1 MTTTRNVLVTG
12 CSSGLGRATALFL
25 HERGWRVHAA
35 ARAADD
41 LAELERLGLEAVQLD
56 LCSSASISEAV
67 DAVLQRTGGRLEGLV
82 NNAGYSQLGAVED
95 LTRDEL
101 RAQFETNVFGTIE
114 LTGRLLPVFRAQR
127 AGTVVFIS
135 SVCARVAVPFLGS
148 YSASK
153 AALEALVDA
162 LRREIR
168 GTGVGVHLVEP
179 GIFNTGCYAATSK
192 HFHEA
197 SRSRHSQHA
206 ERCTRVLRQF
216 EDELATLPRE
226 RNVLVARA
234 VHAFL
239 EGKRRAARRVVPGPA
254 RVYELAR
261 RFLPDRL
268 LDAAV
273 VKRRGGL

>member
-1 MTTTRNVLVTG
+1 MSAPRNVLVTG

-25 HERGWRVHAA
+25 RQRGWTVHAT
-35 ARAADD
+35 ARADDD
-41 LAELERLGLEAVQLD
+41 LAELARLGLEPVRLD
-56 LCSSASISEAV
+56 LCSSQSIAAAV
-67 DAVLQRTGGRLEGLV
+67 DTVLQRTGGQLEGLV

-114 LTGRLLPVFRAQR
+114 LTGRVLPVMRERR

-135 SVCARVAVPFLGS
+135 SVCARVTVPYLGS

-162 LRREIR
+162 LRCETRASGI
-168 GTGVGVHLVEP
+168 GVHLVEP
-179 GIFNTGCYAATSK
+179 GIFNTGCYSATAR
-192 HFHEA
+192 HFHET
-197 SRSRHSQHA
+197 SRSRHSRHA

-216 EDELATLPRE
+216 ADELATLPEE
-226 RNVLVARA
+226 RSVLVARA
-234 VHAFL
+234 VCEFL
-239 EGKRRAARRVVPGPA
+239 EGRRRAARRIVPGPA

-261 RFLPDRL
+261 RFLPDPL
-268 LDAAV
+268 LDAALTR
-273 VKRRGGL
+273 RRGGG

>member
-1 MTTTRNVLVTG
+1 MTAPRNVLVTG

-25 HERGWRVHAA
+25 RERGWRVHAT
-35 ARAADD
+35 ARTDDD
-41 LAELERLGLEAVQLD
+41 LAELARLGFEAVKLD
-56 LCSSASISEAV
+56 LRSSASITAAV
-67 DAVLQRTGGRLEGLV
+67 DTVLQRTSGKLEAVV

-95 LTRDEL
+95 VTRDEL
-101 RAQFETNVFGTIE
+101 RDQFETNVFGTIE
-114 LTGRLLPVFRAQR
+114 LTARVLPVFREQR

-135 SVCARVAVPFLGS
+135 SVCARVAVPYLGS

-162 LRREIR
+162 LRREMR

-179 GIFNTGCYAATSK
+179 GIFNTGCYSATSK
-192 HFHEA
+192 HFHET
-197 SRSRHSQHA
+197 SRSRRSLHA

-216 EDELATLPRE
+216 ADELATLPAE
-226 RNVLVARA
+226 RSILVARA
-234 VHAFL
+234 VAEFL
-239 EGKRRAARRVVPGPA
+239 DGKRRAARRVVPAPA

-268 LDAAV
+268 LDTV
-273 VKRRGGL
+273 LTKRRGGD

>member
-1 MTTTRNVLVTG
+1 MTAARDVLVTG

-25 HERGWRVHAA
+25 RERGWRVHAT
-35 ARAADD
+35 ARADDD
-41 LAELERLGLEAVQLD
+41 LAELTRLGLEPVKLD
-56 LCSSASISEAV
+56 LCSSASIAEAV
-67 DAVLQRTGGRLEGLV
+67 DTVLQRTKGKLDAAV

-114 LTGRLLPVFRAQR
+114 LTGRVLPVFRAQR

-135 SVCARVAVPFLGS
+135 SVCARVSVPYLGC

-162 LRREIR
+162 LRLETRGSGIR
-168 GTGVGVHLVEP
+168 VHVVEP

-192 HFHEA
+192 HFNET
-197 SRSRHSQHA
+197 SRSRHSLHA

-216 EDELATLPRE
+216 ADELATLPEE
-226 RNVLVARA
+226 RNVFVARA
-234 VHAFL
+234 VGEFL
-239 EGKRRAARRVVPGPA
+239 DGKRQAARRIVPRPA
-254 RVYELAR
+254 QVYEVAR
-261 RFLPDRL
+261 RFLPDRV
-268 LDAAV
+268 LDALLV
-273 VKRRGGL
+273 TRRGGD